1 MRLDRQRLAEAVET
15 IPLDSLLGKGANK
28 SLTSKQKR
36 FAREVARGATKADA
50 YRSAYPN
57 AKSNYTITN
66 APYQLMHNPRIANEI
81 EALQLAEQAQSLQTP
96 AQLRALVIQTLVQ
109 TAIDPET
116 KPAVRVQAAK
126 VLGTVTEVAAFTERK
141 EVRTIST
148 SEDARA
154 KVMEEIRALMLGT
167 DEAEDIQ
174 ANELLEELSADTGA
188 GYEDT
193 QPVDFIDSDTS
204 DTAESEGKDGFLPTD
219 DPQIVGGVCGVLG
232 GGQGDLGDGVLDSYD
247 ILSHSND
254 ATLDSI
260 PPNDANSPPNTK

>member
-1 MRLDRQRLAEAVET
+1 MRLDRARLQQAVET

-36 FAREVARGATKADA
+36 FAREVAQGATKAEA
-50 YRSAYPN
+50 YRKAYKPSATR
-57 AKSNYTITN
+57 ATLTGE
-66 APYQLMHNPRIANEI
+66 PYRVATHPRVAAEI
-81 EALQLAEQAQSLQTP
+81 EALQLAEMAQSLQTP

-109 TAIDPET
+109 TAIDPDT

-154 KVMEEIRALMLGT
+154 KVMQEIRALMLGT
-167 DEAEDIQ
+167 EDAEDIQ
-174 ANELLEELSADTGA
+174 ARELLEELSSPADTPSQYDDA
-188 GYEDT
+188 
-193 QPVDFIDSDTS
+193 QAVDFIGGDTS
-204 DTAESEGKDGFLPTD
+204 NTAESAEKTGDLPPETL
-219 DPQIVGGVCGVLG
+219 QILVGVCDPLG
-232 GGQGDLGDGVLDSYD
+232 GGQPDLGVGTLDSYD

-254 ATLDSI
+254 STLDSI
-260 PPNDANSPPNTK
+260 PEPK